1 MAVGQSRGYAQ
12 EYPIGV
18 DGRGAFEA
26 RLTSAHRAPAHLLAA
41 AQALGHGL
49 LVMHPSMAIS
59 LGSKP
64 MSRSWAFKTAPP
76 VRPSLRPRFT
86 RRSASFATG

>member
-1 MAVGQSRGYAQ
+1 MAVGQSRGYTL
-12 EYPIGV
+12 EYPIGG

-41 AQALGHGL
+41 AQALGHGR

-64 MSRSWAFKTAPP
+64 MSRS
-76 VRPSLRPRFT
+76 
-86 RRSASFATG
+86 